1 MSVSQFSNS
10 FVLPSCENIWSTSG
24 RDLQILGPEKN
35 IKKRKKTSMC
45 KEDFE
50 PGSRYSPLGLHPAA
64 WLLKEI
70 PVSKHTSE
78 LSFTKLFHILTVL
91 FWGVNRIFTAE
102 LRSFFRGI
110 RGKIPNC

>member
-10 FVLPSCENIWSTSG
+10 FVLPSFKNIWSTSA
-24 RDLQILGPEKN
+24 RDLQILGPE
-35 IKKRKKTSMC
+35 KKRKKTSMC
-45 KEDFE
+45 KENFE

-78 LSFTKLFHILTVL
+78 LSFAKLEHFDCAVL
-91 FWGVNRIFTAE
+91 GCQQELTAE
-102 LRSFFRGI
+102 LRYFVNFVESVERFPI
-110 RGKIPNC
+110 VS